1 MNKQILLSAILPLIF
16 LGCGQLNRDET
27 PTVLKKLPLDKGDY
41 SSQFPDEIPGE
52 GLAQL
57 FDHSLKSKYL
67 SKQPHAWV
75 QYQSNQPQVV
85 KQYQLTSATDAPMR
99 DPHEWVLMASNDEK
113 SWQVLDKIDGHIFSK
128 RSQTSTF
135 DIDNDKGFKYF
146 RLDMQQRGK
155 TVHGDHYLQL
165 ADFSLNALTKLPIA
179 KVKFDRTK
187 VSVGESISIKSI
199 SENTPT
205 KHLWTVEGADIKFSG
220 ENVLVTFNQP
230 GSYDVKLVTENQHGT
245 DTLIKKNVIKV
256 LDKKSPW
263 NGFKP
268 PKVVLTYED
277 TQSEG
282 YKRLIKLF
290 PHFDQQ
296 INQVTQQLVKRLYK
310 DFTQIPEF
318 EQVEFQ
324 LKWMDTLAY
333 RSGDETNMVIAFSS
347 KYITEKLKNADDD
360 TVKYELLGVLWHE
373 LTHGYQLFPKN
384 REYGA
389 DEDVHAFI
397 EGVADLIRIDA
408 GFHKTREPKQSDSWL
423 GGYTN
428 TGFFLHWIKENKNND
443 FAYKF
448 NQSANSLNNWSF
460 EKAVESITGES
471 IESLWREYQQS
482 LVTGTS

>member
-1 MNKQILLSAILPLIF
+1 MNKQILLCAILPPIF
-16 LGCGQLNRDET
+16 SGCAQLNKNDT
-27 PTVLKKLPLDKGDY
+27 PFVLKGLSPNEGQY
-41 SSQFPDEIPGE
+41 SSQYPDDIQGE
-52 GLAQL
+52 GLTQL

-67 SKQPHAWV
+67 SKQSHAWV
-75 QYQSNQPQVV
+75 QYQSYQPQVV
-85 KQYQLTSATDAPMR
+85 KQYQLTSATDVPMR
-99 DPHEWVLMASNDEK
+99 DPHDWVLRASNDTK
-113 SWQVLDKIDGHIFSK
+113 NWQVLDKIDSYVFDY
-128 RSQTSTF
+128 RTQTSTF
-135 DIDNDKGFKYF
+135 DIENNQAFKYYRF
-146 RLDMQQRGK
+146 DMQQRGK
-155 TVHGDHYLQL
+155 TVHGDNYLQL
-165 ADFSLNALTKLPIA
+165 ADFSLNATTKLPIA
-179 KVKFDRTK
+179 KVKFDKTQ
-187 VSVGESISIKSI
+187 VSVGESILINSI

-220 ENVLVTFNQP
+220 ENVLVTFNRP

-277 TQSEG
+277 TQSVG
-282 YKRLIKLF
+282 YKRLMKLF

-310 DFTQIPEF
+310 NFTQIPEF

-347 KYITEKLKNADDD
+347 KYITEKLKDADDE

-389 DEDVHAFI
+389 DEGVHAFI

-408 GFHKTREPKQSDSWL
+408 GFHKSRKAKLSDSWL

-428 TGFFLHWIKENKNND
+428 TGFFLHWLKENKDSD

-448 NQSANSLNNWSF
+448 NQTANHLNNWSF
-460 EKAVESITGES
+460 EKAIEFITGES
-471 IESLWREYQQS
+471 IDSLWREYQQS
-482 LVTGTS
+482 LVTGT